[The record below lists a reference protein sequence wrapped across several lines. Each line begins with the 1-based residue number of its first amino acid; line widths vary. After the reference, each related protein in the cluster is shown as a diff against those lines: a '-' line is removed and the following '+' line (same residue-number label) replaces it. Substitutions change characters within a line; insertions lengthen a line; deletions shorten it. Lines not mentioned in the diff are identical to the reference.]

1 MRNAHSDR
9 INCICYLAHGTFMT
23 GSADKLLRVWSPLDP
38 KPLGTLQEDFSITH
52 MVRIGKT
59 QTNDITA
66 VYAAER
72 ILRILSIKS
81 QKAVFLYKDS
91 AADITAMARINSSPD
106 SAPIITL
113 GFTNGMIKDYDMKS
127 QVIIRK
133 S

>member
-1 MRNAHSDR
+1 
-9 INCICYLAHGTFMT
+9 MT
-23 GSADKLLRVWSPLDP
+23 GSVDKLLRVWSPLDP

-72 ILRILSIKS
+72 VLRILSIKS